1 MEKDHRS
8 SAMVHS
14 SYIIFSYT
22 IVHYFKL
29 QKGIRQISK
38 DVSHLKITIMYLIDS
53 QALWAVVSFSRFVNS
68 SSSSSVDNVTDERR
82 DDLIAGR
89 SLPVSF
95 KMNNWKILSF
105 IFTEKKFDLAR
116 LKIVRVHA
124 LPKILQSV
132 AQGRTQDFSWEVVNR
147 KGMT

>member
-1 MEKDHRS
+1 MKIHHRS

-14 SYIIFSYT
+14 SYIIFSY

-29 QKGIRQISK
+29 QKGIRQICK
-38 DVSHLKITIMYLIDS
+38 DVSHLKIPIMYLIDS
-53 QALWAVVSFSRFVNS
+53 QALWAVVSFSRLVNS
-68 SSSSSVDNVTDERR
+68 SSSCSVDNVTEERR

-124 LPKILQSV
+124 LPKMLQSV
-132 AQGRTQDFSWEVVNR
+132 AQGRTQDFS
-147 KGMT
+147 

>member
-1 MEKDHRS
+1 MKIDHRS

-14 SYIIFSYT
+14 SYIIFSY

-29 QKGIRQISK
+29 QKGIRQICT
-38 DVSHLKITIMYLIDS
+38 DVSHLKIPIMYLIDS

-68 SSSSSVDNVTDERR
+68 SSSSSVDNVMEERR

-105 IFTEKKFDLAR
+105 IFTEKKFDFAR
-116 LKIVRVHA
+116 LKIVLVHA
-124 LPKILQSV
+124 LPKILQCV
-132 AQGRTQDFSWEVVNR
+132 AQARIEDFS
-147 KGMT
+147 

>member
-1 MEKDHRS
+1 MKIDHRS

-14 SYIIFSYT
+14 SYIIFSY

-29 QKGIRQISK
+29 QKGIRQICK
-38 DVSHLKITIMYLIDS
+38 DVSHLKIPIMYLIDS

-68 SSSSSVDNVTDERR
+68 SSSSSVDNVTEERR

-95 KMNNWKILSF
+95 KMNNNCSFWKILSF

-124 LPKILQSV
+124 LLKMLQSV
-132 AQGRTQDFSWEVVNR
+132 AQGRT
-147 KGMT
+147 

>member
-1 MEKDHRS
+1 MKIDHRS

-14 SYIIFSYT
+14 SYIIFSY
-22 IVHYFKL
+22 IVYYFKL
-29 QKGIRQISK
+29 QICK
-38 DVSHLKITIMYLIDS
+38 DVSHLKIPIMYLIDS

-68 SSSSSVDNVTDERR
+68 SSSSSVDNVTEERR

-124 LPKILQSV
+124 LPKMLQSV
-132 AQGRTQDFSWEVVNR
+132 AQGRTQDFS
-147 KGMT
+147 

>member
-1 MEKDHRS
+1 
-8 SAMVHS
+8 
-14 SYIIFSYT
+14 
-22 IVHYFKL
+22 
-29 QKGIRQISK
+29 
-38 DVSHLKITIMYLIDS
+38 MYLIDS

-105 IFTEKKFDLAR
+105 IFTEKKFDLAWF
-116 LKIVRVHA
+116 KIVRVHA
-124 LPKILQSV
+124 LPKIFQSV
-132 AQGRTQDFSWEVVNR
+132 AQGRTQDFSWEVVSH

>member
-1 MEKDHRS
+1 MD
-8 SAMVHS
+8 HS
-14 SYIIFSYT
+14 SYIVFSY

-38 DVSHLKITIMYLIDS
+38 DVSHLKIPIMYLIDS
-53 QALWAVVSFSRFVNS
+53 QAFWAVVSFSRFVKF

-105 IFTEKKFDLAR
+105 IFY
-116 LKIVRVHA
+116 
-124 LPKILQSV
+124 
-132 AQGRTQDFSWEVVNR
+132 R
-147 KGMT
+147 K

>member
-1 MEKDHRS
+1 MKIDHRS

-14 SYIIFSYT
+14 SYIIFSY
-22 IVHYFKL
+22 IVYYFKL
-29 QKGIRQISK
+29 QICK
-38 DVSHLKITIMYLIDS
+38 DVSHLKIPIMYLIDS

-68 SSSSSVDNVTDERR
+68 SSSSSVDNVTDKRR

-124 LPKILQSV
+124 LPKMLQSV
-132 AQGRTQDFSWEVVNR
+132 AQGRTQDFS
-147 KGMT
+147 